1 MNMAIKYDEAQVRK
15 MMYLLKISEEEAK
28 QLIADDKAID
38 QGKKMDFDLPPD
50 KLKVARE
57 YTKCGTRKAPTV
69 YNFDTSERKRKENPT
84 KASIIA
90 DLAKFLQ
97 EASEN
102 DCKEVNITN
111 KERQIAFAIGDTR
124 YELTLVQKRAPK

>member
-57 YTKCGTRKAPTV
+57 YTKSGTRKAPTV

-90 DLAKFLQ
+90 ELAKFLQ

>member
-1 MNMAIKYDEAQVRK
+1 MAIKYDEAQVRK
-15 MMYLLKISEEEAK
+15 MMYLLKISEDEAK

-57 YTKCGTRKAPTV
+57 YTKSGTRKAPTV

-90 DLAKFLQ
+90 ELAKFLQ

>member
-15 MMYLLKISEEEAK
+15 MMYLLKISEDEAK

-57 YTKCGTRKAPTV
+57 YTKRGTRKAPTV

-84 KASIIA
+84 KSSIIA
-90 DLAKFLQ
+90 ELAKFLQ

>member
-57 YTKCGTRKAPTV
+57 YTKCGTRKTPTV

-90 DLAKFLQ
+90 ELAKFLQ

>member
-1 MNMAIKYDEAQVRK
+1 MAIKYDEAQVRK
-15 MMYLLKISEEEAK
+15 MMCLLKISEEEAK
-28 QLIADDKAID
+28 QLIDDDKAID

-50 KLKVARE
+50 KLKIARE
-57 YTKCGTRKAPTV
+57 YTKCGTRKTPTV
-69 YNFDTSERKRKENPT
+69 YSFDTSERKHKENPT

-90 DLAKFLQ
+90 ELAKFLQ

-111 KERQIAFAIGDTR
+111 KERQIAFTIGDTR

>member
-1 MNMAIKYDEAQVRK
+1 MAIKYDEAQVRK

-57 YTKCGTRKAPTV
+57 YTKCGTRKALTV

-90 DLAKFLQ
+90 ELAKFLQ

>member
-1 MNMAIKYDEAQVRK
+1 MAIKYDEAQVRK

-57 YTKCGTRKAPTV
+57 YTKCGTRKTPTV

-90 DLAKFLQ
+90 ELAKFLQ

>member
-1 MNMAIKYDEAQVRK
+1 MAIKYDEAQVRK

-50 KLKVARE
+50 KLKIARE
-57 YTKCGTRKAPTV
+57 YTKSGTRKAPTV

-90 DLAKFLQ
+90 ELAKFLQ